1 MKCKKRKVLNKL
13 QRPKKE
19 KRKKKKN
26 LKINFW
32 LAASLSLEEN
42 ETCVRNLLIVDLDTK
57 GEEKP

>member
-1 MKCKKRKVLNKL
+1 M
-13 QRPKKE
+13 
-19 KRKKKKN
+19 KN

-42 ETCVRNLLIVDLDTK
+42 EICVRDLLIVDLDAK